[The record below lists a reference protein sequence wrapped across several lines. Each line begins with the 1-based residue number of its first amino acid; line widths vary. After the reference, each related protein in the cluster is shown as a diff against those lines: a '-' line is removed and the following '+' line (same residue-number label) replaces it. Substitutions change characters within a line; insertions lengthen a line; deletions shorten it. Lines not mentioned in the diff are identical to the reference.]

1 MIDIEQ
7 IEKCQ
12 NTRLGYLAWHVD
24 AERRDKAGERQ
35 VYCETCRRWQWLDQ
49 LCALAVVKAREAA
62 DEPS

>member
-35 VYCETCRRWQWLDQ
+35 VYCETCRRWQWPDQ
-49 LCALAVVKAREAA
+49 LCALAVVKARGAA